1 MNRRNSPPRRESDRI
16 AEGFMLARCSKPSN
30 AVPKRRGIAVVVA
43 VVAILGAFIAFAGSC
58 LK

>member
-1 MNRRNSPPRRESDRI
+1 LKKRNPIPRRESDRI
-16 AEGFMLARCSKPSN
+16 AEGFMLARARKEKRE
-30 AVPKRRGIAVVVA
+30 VPKRRGIAVVVA